1 LVSVTRLCLASLAA
15 GAVLVSCGSE
25 TTEDT
30 IAFTVKRDGF
40 GEIWVM
46 DPDGGSRRQLTESP
60 GAAVDA
66 SGSGSPAWSP
76 DGKLIAYASSGDA
89 VAEDQRDL
97 DIYVMRADGSETRR
111 LTNDRVPD
119 GAPVWSP
126 DGKRI
131 AFAHARA
138 QGTVKADGVI
148 VSMDANGEGR
158 IEITS
163 HGETPSIVYDSQP
176 AWSPD
181 GSLIAF
187 ARATLGP
194 GTTARVDIYVVE
206 PTGAGERLLVE
217 DASDPA
223 WSPDGNRIAFTSF
236 KDRFGETCFHE
247 CGPSPEIYV
256 ARADGTEIVRLTKSE
271 ASDHSPA
278 WSPDGDRIA
287 FTSDRSNRNGHE
299 NEIYVM
305 DADGSDVRRLTTN
318 DVWDLEPAW
327 R

>member
-1 LVSVTRLCLASLAA
+1 VAALVLAA
-15 GAVLVSCGSE
+15 APVSLVACGGSE
-25 TTEDT
+25 SAGGE
-30 IAFTVKRDGF
+30 IAFTVNRDGF

-46 DPDGGSRRQLTESP
+46 NADGGNRRQLTES
-60 GAAVDA
+60 GAAAVDA

-76 DGKLIAYASSGDA
+76 DGELIAYSSSGEA

-97 DIYVMRADGSETRR
+97 DIYVMRADGSEMRR
-111 LTNDRVPD
+111 LTSDRVPD
-119 GAPVWSP
+119 GAPAWSP
-126 DGKRI
+126 DGARI
-131 AFAHARA
+131 AFAHTRG
-138 QGTVKADGVI
+138 QGAEGLDGVI
-148 VSMDANGEGR
+148 VVMDADGQSR
-158 IEITS
+158 VDVTRHPDTAS
-163 HGETPSIVYDSQP
+163 AVDSQP

-187 ARATLGP
+187 TRFTLTPAAAG
-194 GTTARVDIYVVE
+194 RVDIYVVE

-223 WSPDGNRIAFTSF
+223 WSPDGSRIVFTSSR
-236 KDRFGETCFHE
+236 DRFGETCFHE
-247 CGPSPEIYV
+247 CGTSPEIYL
-256 ARADGTEIVRLTKSE
+256 ARADGTGVVRLTNSQ

-299 NEIYVM
+299 NEVWVM
-305 DADGSDVRRLTTN
+305 DADGSDVQRVTTN

-327 R
+327 RE

>member
-1 LVSVTRLCLASLAA
+1 MASFVAV
-15 GAVLVSCGSE
+15 VLVAGCGDSGSAGE
-25 TTEDT
+25 
-30 IAFTVKRDGF
+30 IAFTVSRDGF

-46 DPDGGSRRQLTESP
+46 DPDGVNRRQLTKSSAP
-60 GAAVDA
+60 AVDA
-66 SGSGSPAWSP
+66 SGNRSPAWSP
-76 DGKLIAYASSGDA
+76 DGKLIAYTSTGEA
-89 VAEDQRDL
+89 VVEDQRDL
-97 DIYVMRADGSETRR
+97 DIYVMHADGSETRR

-119 GAPVWSP
+119 GAPAWSP
-126 DGKRI
+126 DGERI

-138 QGTVKADGVI
+138 QGTERADGVI

-158 IEITS
+158 IEITR
-163 HGETPSIVYDSQP
+163 HDETPNIVYDSQP

-187 ARATLGP
+187 ARATFAP
-194 GTTARVDIYVVE
+194 GGVAHVDIYVVQ

-223 WSPDGNRIAFTSF
+223 WSPDGSLIAFSSSR
-236 KDRFGETCFHE
+236 DRFGQTCFHE

-256 ARADGTEIVRLTKSE
+256 ARADGTGIVRLTRSE

-305 DADGSDVRRLTTN
+305 DADGSDVQRLTTN

>member
-1 LVSVTRLCLASLAA
+1 MASLVAA
-15 GAVLVSCGSE
+15 AVLVSCGGSE
-25 TTEDT
+25 ATEDT

-46 DPDGGSRRQLTESP
+46 DPDGGNRRQLTESP

-66 SGSGSPAWSP
+66 SGSGNPAWSP
-76 DGKLIAYASSGDA
+76 DGKLIAYASSGEA

-97 DIYVMRADGSETRR
+97 DIYVMQADGSERRR

-119 GAPVWSP
+119 GVPAWSP
-126 DGKRI
+126 DGERI
-131 AFAHARA
+131 AFAHARG
-138 QGTVKADGVI
+138 QGTERADGVI

-158 IEITS
+158 IEITL
-163 HGETPSIVYDSQP
+163 HDETRNIVYDSQP

-187 ARATLGP
+187 VRATLGP
-194 GTTARVDIYVVE
+194 GVSGRVDIYVVD
-206 PTGAGERLLVE
+206 PTGAGERLLIE
-217 DASDPA
+217 DAAEPA
-223 WSPDGNRIAFTSF
+223 WSPDGSRIAFTSAR
-236 KDRFGETCFHE
+236 DRFGQTCFHE
-247 CGPSPEIYV
+247 CSPSPEIYV
-256 ARADGTEIVRLTKSE
+256 ARADGTGIVRLTTSE

-278 WSPDGDRIA
+278 WSPEGDRIA

-305 DADGSDVRRLTTN
+305 DADGSDVQRLTTN
-318 DVWDLEPAW
+318 DVWDLEPDW